1 MKFYFH
7 MSLSLLGSWNFR
19 FLANSQ
25 ITAFSFVSHN
35 LLTESTYGYKWVLI
49 TLQLKIWYSIFDFMD
64 TFTIKIA
71 FIYKAK
77 TRTLQLELCYSI
89 FDLIDT
95 FIIKAFIHGAK
106 KT

>member
-1 MKFYFH
+1 M
-7 MSLSLLGSWNFR
+7 
-19 FLANSQ
+19 
-25 ITAFSFVSHN
+25 
-35 LLTESTYGYKWVLI
+35 E
-49 TLQLKIWYSIFDFMD
+49 